1 SYVSDNLDRTSS
13 PNDAISEMKDMTAR
27 SYIESFIYLASNL
40 PRSDQILVKA
50 HILIALI
57 EKNLYSRTHGFYLEG
72 ETFEI
77 GRTFGCLDSSNCMTN
92 CG

>member
-1 SYVSDNLDRTSS
+1 
-13 PNDAISEMKDMTAR
+13 MKDMTAR

-57 EKNLYSRTHGFYLEG
+57 ETSSRFLFRSNNQFCIDYHSIIIIHIHG
-72 ETFEI
+72 T
-77 GRTFGCLDSSNCMTN
+77 
-92 CG
+92 

>member
-1 SYVSDNLDRTSS
+1 
-13 PNDAISEMKDMTAR
+13 MKDMTAR

-57 EKNLYSRTHGFYLEG
+57 ETSSRFLFRSNNQFCIGKARLLKLE
-72 ETFEI
+72 EHLITIVSSSSTSTVHNIRI
-77 GRTFGCLDSSNCMTN
+77 GNYVSTN
-92 CG
+92 